1 LEGYRSSAEVALE
14 VIDGLETSPEQ
25 RETLMFGLLV
35 YMTLWLR
42 DAEVR
47 YGAASVNPPKCLL
60 PEFSNT
66 IMPLA
71 VRGLPEPL
79 RSWCEEG
86 HDRVHRQTGERALL
100 LGDHG
105 QAIAAFRAL
114 TRRRPTAPLEW
125 TRLAAALRGAG
136 SPGRGGRGR
145 APGRPAPRG
154 RVVKGEAPPSTDI
167 DRE

>member
-66 IMPLA
+66 TMPLA

-136 SPGRGGRGR
+136 RQEEADEAERQAGQLHEEG
-145 APGRPAPRG
+145 
-154 RVVKGEAPPSTDI
+154 VVKGEAPTSTDN
-167 DRE
+167 DR